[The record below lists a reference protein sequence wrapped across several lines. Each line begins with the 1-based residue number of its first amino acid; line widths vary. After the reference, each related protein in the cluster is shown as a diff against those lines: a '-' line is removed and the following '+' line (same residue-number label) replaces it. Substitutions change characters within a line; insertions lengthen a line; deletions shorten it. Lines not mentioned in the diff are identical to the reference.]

1 MTRKTAKP
9 YVILMVLTLLLS
21 VLAGCGGSNNT
32 KNTAENAGGT
42 KATNG
47 GSATAEATAKAE
59 DLSPLTLSF
68 FAEDPNPN
76 WNNMKDEVSK
86 VLTEKT
92 GVTLD
97 AEFAVGDPQQKIALI
112 AAAWRISGYYFR

>member
-1 MTRKTAKP
+1 M
-9 YVILMVLTLLLS
+9 
-21 VLAGCGGSNNT
+21 LAGCGGSNNT

-47 GSATAEATAKAE
+47 GSETAEATAKAE

-97 AEFAVGDPQQKIALI
+97 AEFAVGDPQQK
-112 AAAWRISGYYFR
+112 SH